1 MDEDISARRRASI
14 RRPGAPEVQP
24 VTAARQDKIIFQKN
38 LKYHVTILRFWL
50 TKSLSR
56 LSAVAV
62 VPSIALSLAIS
73 FSDIK
78 DPRAGSIIATD
89 K

>member
-56 LSAVAV
+56 L
-62 VPSIALSLAIS
+62 
-73 FSDIK
+73 
-78 DPRAGSIIATD
+78 
-89 K
+89 